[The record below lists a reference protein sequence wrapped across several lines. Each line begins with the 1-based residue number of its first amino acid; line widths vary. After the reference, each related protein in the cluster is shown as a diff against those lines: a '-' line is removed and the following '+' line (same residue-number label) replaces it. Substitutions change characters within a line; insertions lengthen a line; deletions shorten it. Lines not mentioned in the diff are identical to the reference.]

1 MPWIRGLQVHRSTHP
16 SLAARSHT
24 TATFRGTP
32 RAPRQAPAPLLPESN
47 LQVSAQCFPSPC
59 TQTPPPPRNP
69 GAQQPWRDQ
78 ALGGPREAGGSSP
91 AFQQACWRH
100 GGGGRGRGP
109 LSSTTCTPCSGPC
122 RAQSRTDREGVLSLT
137 NKTSPHSTV
146 SCLSIIMDRP
156 AAIRLTRLVPLGCLP
171 PVWYCAQWPVTLPL
185 LLLCLPFLLRCSAQT
200 CLGHSFADM
209 EKDVDAPGEFRT
221 IASPS
226 LYIRSLVSA
235 PAAKTSSDSALGG
248 LPALSAT

>member
-32 RAPRQAPAPLLPESN
+32 SAPRQAPAPLLPESN

-59 TQTPPPPRNP
+59 TQTLHPRIRGRSSP
-69 GAQQPWRDQ
+69 GGIRRW
-78 ALGGPREAGGSSP
+78 GGPGEAGGSSP
-91 AFQQACWRH
+91 AFQQACWPH
-100 GGGGRGRGP
+100 GGGRGRGP

-122 RAQSRTDREGVLSLT
+122 RAQSRTNREGVLSLT

-171 PVWYCAQWPVTLPL
+171 PVWYYAQWPVTLPL
-185 LLLCLPFLLRCSAQT
+185 LLLCLLFLLRRSAQT

-235 PAAKTSSDSALGG
+235 PAAKTLSDSALGG

>member
-1 MPWIRGLQVHRSTHP
+1 MLPK
-16 SLAARSHT
+16 SLHT
-24 TATFRGTP
+24 NTP
-32 RAPRQAPAPLLPESN
+32 PESG
-47 LQVSAQCFPSPC
+47 
-59 TQTPPPPRNP
+59 
-69 GAQQPWRDQ
+69 GAA
-78 ALGGPREAGGSSP
+78 ALAGSGVVGEGPERRVLVALHFNRRAGGM
-91 AFQQACWRH
+91 
-100 GGGGRGRGP
+100 GEGRGRGP

-171 PVWYCAQWPVTLPL
+171 PGWYCAQWPVTLPL
-185 LLLCLPFLLRCSAQT
+185 LLLCLPFLLRRSAQT

-221 IASPS
+221 ITSPS

-235 PAAKTSSDSALGG
+235 PAAKTSSDSALGV